1 MSRYTRLAWIAILVL
16 AMALR
21 LLALNHVPL
30 APAEAASALASLDA
44 ARGEGWTQTTDSA
57 LLLVGNGALFKL
69 FGGGDGLA
77 RLLPALAGVALAGLP
92 FLWRKRL
99 GEVGALIAAGLLLLS
114 PLALFASRQLESTNL
129 GVLGALLLLTTLMMD
144 TADNHPAW
152 LSPLLI
158 VAGLAVGLTGG
169 PSFYDVLLAGL
180 AAWAF
185 YRWSLGAPV
194 WSPLRAWAEPAI
206 GGLVGAILIS
216 IGLGLRWNGWSGVA
230 DGLAAWLASWRAARI
245 GLSDIISL
253 FLYEPLTLFLA
264 LVGLIWS
271 VRKTEP
277 FALALAIWGFVG
289 LLLVSV
295 RPGATPLAALASVAP
310 LALLAGY
317 GVQQTL
323 AGVPAALFKWI
334 GGHGLVS
341 FVFWQPVGLALASH
355 ANNNSTVGFLGATD
369 NVNLIFFLGSVTLIA
384 LQILITLLFSLAI
397 PLKTVWRGAVLGMA
411 LVLLVT
417 QSGFAWGLAFVR
429 PTSPAEPAI
438 RAAASPDLWTLRSLL
453 DELAVRRGQRRDDFE
468 ITVVIPEEATANV
481 VRWTV
486 RDFMRVTV
494 AAAWPADVNG
504 VVIAAP
510 DVSPPAADARGWTGM
525 AFVATT
531 RGAQIVPRC
540 QGFAPLACRD
550 LARWYLFRQIKDAPA
565 PEKVVLWNNTP

>member
-1 MSRYTRLAWIAILVL
+1 MSRHTHLAWIAILVL
-16 AMALR
+16 ATALR
-21 LLALNHVPL
+21 LLALNHAPL
-30 APAEAASALASLDA
+30 APDEATSALASLDA
-44 ARGEGWTQTTDSA
+44 ARGAGWRQITDSA
-57 LLLVGNGALFKL
+57 LLLVGNSALFKL

-77 RLLPALAGVALAGLP
+77 RLLPALAGVALVGLP
-92 FLWRKRL
+92 WLWRKRL
-99 GEVGALIAAGLLLLS
+99 GDIGAWIAATLLLFS
-114 PLALFASRQLESTNL
+114 PLALFASRRLDSTNL
-129 GVLGALLLLTTLMMD
+129 GVLGALLLLTALLID
-144 TADNHPAW
+144 ADDNHLRW

-158 VAGLAVGLTGG
+158 VAGLAIGLTGG

-185 YRWSLGAPV
+185 YRWSLGAPL
-194 WSPLRAWAEPAI
+194 WAPLRAWAKPAI

-245 GLSDIISL
+245 GLPDIAAL

-264 LVGLIWS
+264 LVGMVWS

-289 LLLVSV
+289 LLLVSA
-295 RPGATPLAALASVAP
+295 RPGATPLAALAAVVP

-317 GVQQTL
+317 GAQQSII
-323 AGVPAALFKWI
+323 GVSPSLFKWM
-334 GGHGLVS
+334 GGHALVS
-341 FVFWQPVGLALASH
+341 FIFWQPVGLALASH
-355 ANNNSTVGFLGATD
+355 ANNSSTVGFLGATGQ
-369 NVNLIFFLGSVTLIA
+369 VNLIFFLGSVTLIA
-384 LQILITLLFSLAI
+384 LQVLITLLFSLAI
-397 PLKTVWRGAVLGMA
+397 PLRMVWRGAIVGIA

-417 QSGFAWGLAFVR
+417 QFGFAWGLAFVR

-438 RAAASPDLWTLRSLL
+438 AAAASPDLWTLQEML
-453 DELAVRRGQRRDDFE
+453 DELAIRRGQRRDDFE
-468 ITVVIPEEATANV
+468 ITVVIPDAATANV

-510 DVSPPAADARGWTGM
+510 DVSPPLADTRGWAGI

-531 RGAQIVPRC
+531 RGAQAVPRC
-540 QGFAPLACRD
+540 QGFAPLACHE
-550 LARWYLFRQIKDAPA
+550 LARWYLFRHLQDTPV
-565 PEKVVLWNNTP
+565 PEKVVLWNIQ